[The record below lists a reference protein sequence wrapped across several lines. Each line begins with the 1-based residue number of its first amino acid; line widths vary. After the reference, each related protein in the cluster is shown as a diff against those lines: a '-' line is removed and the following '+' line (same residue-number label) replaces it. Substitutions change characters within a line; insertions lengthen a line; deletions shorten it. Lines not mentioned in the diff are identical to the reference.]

1 MTMFGGSSFV
11 SADSPAVFGQIDVSD
26 DGVIPYF
33 QEFSERIHRHDCRL
47 VCQMSHL
54 GRRTTWNVADWLP
67 VVAPS
72 RVRETAH
79 RGFPKEMDQHDIDR
93 IIKDYAAAALRCK
106 EGDLDGC
113 EILSHG
119 HLPEQF
125 LSPFTNRRN
134 DKFGGSLNNRLRFTI
149 ELLGAVRAAVGP
161 DFIVGL
167 RQGLSEKFEGG
178 LTRDEGLAAAEKIVS
193 EGLIDYMTVNFGHI
207 DTDHAVAQHIPGMWA
222 PLAPWLEEIRA
233 FRATVNIP
241 TIHACRIADL
251 STARYAVESG
261 ILDLAAMVREHI
273 ADPYI
278 VKKLEEGKEDQIRPC
293 VGANYF
299 LDRIYLGQDMLCMHN
314 AATGREATMPHI
326 VPRSTGP
333 ARKIVVIGGGPG
345 GMEAA
350 RVCAERG
357 HSVVLFEA
365 TGRLGGQLNIASM
378 ASWRRDLASVTG
390 WLSRQLERLNVA
402 IRWNTLASSDEVRA
416 EIPDVVIVATGG
428 LPDTDLVLGSDLC
441 ISVWDALCD
450 PTLKGSVLVYDDSGQ
465 APGASCA
472 DALSGREG
480 AKVELVTPDRMA
492 AMEMGSQNYPIFLEH
507 FYRRGVTITP
517 DHRLHS
523 VQRSENRLKAT
534 FTNEYGGPAIE
545 RVVDHLVVE
554 HGTLP
559 LDDLFIDLKSGSVND
574 GVIDYDALLAGKPQP
589 LAGTESAFELYRI
602 GDAVASR
609 NVHAAIYDALRL
621 CKDL

>member
-1 MTMFGGSSFV
+1 
-11 SADSPAVFGQIDVSD
+11 
-26 DGVIPYF
+26 
-33 QEFSERIHRHDCRL
+33 
-47 VCQMSHL
+47 
-54 GRRTTWNVADWLP
+54 
-67 VVAPS
+67 
-72 RVRETAH
+72 
-79 RGFPKEMDQHDIDR
+79 
-93 IIKDYAAAALRCK
+93 
-106 EGDLDGC
+106 
-113 EILSHG
+113 
-119 HLPEQF
+119 
-125 LSPFTNRRN
+125 
-134 DKFGGSLNNRLRFTI
+134 
-149 ELLGAVRAAVGP
+149 
-161 DFIVGL
+161 
-167 RQGLSEKFEGG
+167 
-178 LTRDEGLAAAEKIVS
+178 
-193 EGLIDYMTVNFGHI
+193 
-207 DTDHAVAQHIPGMWA
+207 
-222 PLAPWLEEIRA
+222 
-233 FRATVNIP
+233 
-241 TIHACRIADL
+241 
-251 STARYAVESG
+251 
-261 ILDLAAMVREHI
+261 
-273 ADPYI
+273 
-278 VKKLEEGKEDQIRPC
+278 
-293 VGANYF
+293 
-299 LDRIYLGQDMLCMHN
+299 
-314 AATGREATMPHI
+314 
-326 VPRSTGP
+326 
-333 ARKIVVIGGGPG
+333 
-345 GMEAA
+345 
-350 RVCAERG
+350 
-357 HSVVLFEA
+357 
-365 TGRLGGQLNIASM
+365 LNIASM